1 MMKLFFGT
9 TEYLCDLQTHK
20 LDVDFPSPRRMHCT
34 SGENSLSVSYS
45 PPMYRLITLS
55 LVLATLS
62 SCERAQQKTNAAP
75 PPAPVTVAKALS
87 TELTEWDEFIGRL
100 AAPEAVEIRARVS
113 GYLAEIHF
121 REGSDVKA
129 GDLLFTIDRRPYQ
142 AVVDRTQA
150 DVERAQV
157 RLELAKMEAR
167 RAKALI
173 ESKAIAVEE
182 IDQRNQALAEAEA
195 SLRSS
200 RATEAQARLDLEFT
214 ELRSPISG
222 RIGNVLITKGN
233 LINGGTNNSNAS
245 VLTTIV
251 SVDPIHCYL
260 DVDEQS
266 ALKYRELRR
275 LGMRASALDEKI
287 PAEMALANE
296 QGYPHKG
303 HIDFVDNRLDPGTG
317 VIRSRAL
324 FPNPGGLMAPG
335 FFARVRIPGSGKYS
349 GLLVQDNAIGSDQG
363 KPFLFIVGQDN
374 AVKQV
379 PVELGPMHEG
389 MRVVKSGITKDD
401 RIIVNGMALVRNG
414 TQVQVKEE
422 KEMKTAM
429 LPAAAK

>member
-1 MMKLFFGT
+1 
-9 TEYLCDLQTHK
+9 
-20 LDVDFPSPRRMHCT
+20 MH
-34 SGENSLSVSYS
+34 
-45 PPMYRLITLS
+45 RLLAFS
-55 LVLATLS
+55 LVLAALS
-62 SCERAQQKTNAAP
+62 SCQRAQQKSNAAP
-75 PPAPVTVAKALS
+75 PPPPVTVAKALS
-87 TELTEWDEFIGRL
+87 TEITEWDEFIGRL
-100 AAPEAVEIRARVS
+100 AAPESVEIRARVS

-121 REGSDVKA
+121 QEGSDVKA

-157 RLELAKMEAR
+157 RLELAKMEAK

-195 SLRSS
+195 SLRSA
-200 RATEAQARLDLEFT
+200 RATDAQARLDLEFT

-222 RIGNVLITKGN
+222 RIGNVLITQGN
-233 LINGGTNNSNAS
+233 LIQGGTNNSNAS

-251 SVDPIHCYL
+251 SVDPIHCYI

-275 LGMRASALDEKI
+275 LGQRASALDEQI

-296 QGYPHKG
+296 EGYPHKG
-303 HIDFVDNRLDPGTG
+303 VIDFVDNRLDPGTG

-363 KPFLFIVGQDN
+363 KPFIYVVGADDV
-374 AVKQV
+374 VKQA

-389 MRVVKSGITKDD
+389 MRVVKNGITKDD

-414 TQVQVKEE
+414 TKVQVKEE

-429 LPAAAK
+429 LPAAAAK

>member
-1 MMKLFFGT
+1 M
-9 TEYLCDLQTHK
+9 Q
-20 LDVDFPSPRRMHCT
+20 
-34 SGENSLSVSYS
+34 
-45 PPMYRLITLS
+45 RLLALS
-55 LVLATLS
+55 LVLAALS
-62 SCERAQQKTNAAP
+62 SCERAQQKTTAAP
-75 PPAPVTVAKALS
+75 PPSPVTVAKPLA

-100 AAPEAVEIRARVS
+100 DAPESVEIRARVS
-113 GYLAEIHF
+113 GYLEKIHF

-129 GDLLFTIDRRPYQ
+129 GDLLFTIDPRPYQ

-157 RLELAKMEAR
+157 RVQLAKMEAE
-167 RAKALI
+167 RAKELM
-173 ESKAIAVEE
+173 ESKAIAVEQ

-200 RATEAQARLDLEFT
+200 RATLQQAQLDLEFT
-214 ELRSPISG
+214 QLKSPISG
-222 RIGNVLITKGN
+222 RTGDVLITQGN
-233 LINGGTNNSNAS
+233 LINGGSNNSNAT

-275 LGMRASALDEKI
+275 LGQRASALDQNI

-303 HIDFVDNRLDPGTG
+303 VIDFVDNRLDPGTG

-335 FFARVRIPGSGKYS
+335 FFARVRIPGSGKYKA
-349 GLLVQDNAIGSDQG
+349 LLVHDNAIGSDQG
-363 KPFLFIVGQDN
+363 KPFLFVISTDGV
-374 AVKQV
+374 AKQV
-379 PVELGPMHEG
+379 PVEIGPLHEG
-389 MRVVKSGITKDD
+389 LRVVKTGIAQDD
-401 RIIVNGMALVRNG
+401 RVVVEGMALVRNG
-414 TQVQVKEE
+414 ATVLVKEE
-422 KEMKTAM
+422 REMKVATLQTAT
-429 LPAAAK
+429 K

>member
-1 MMKLFFGT
+1 
-9 TEYLCDLQTHK
+9 
-20 LDVDFPSPRRMHCT
+20 
-34 SGENSLSVSYS
+34 
-45 PPMYRLITLS
+45 
-55 LVLATLS
+55 
-62 SCERAQQKTNAAP
+62 
-75 PPAPVTVAKALS
+75 
-87 TELTEWDEFIGRL
+87 
-100 AAPEAVEIRARVS
+100 
-113 GYLAEIHF
+113 
-121 REGSDVKA
+121 
-129 GDLLFTIDRRPYQ
+129 
-142 AVVDRTQA
+142 
-150 DVERAQV
+150 
-157 RLELAKMEAR
+157 MEAR

-195 SLRSS
+195 SLRSAK
-200 RATEAQARLDLEFT
+200 ATDAQARLDLEFT

-222 RIGNVLITKGN
+222 RIGNVLITLGN

-275 LGMRASALDEKI
+275 LGQRASALDEQI
-287 PAEMALANE
+287 PAEMALTNE

-335 FFARVRIPGSGKYS
+335 FFARVRIPGSGKYNC
-349 GLLVQDNAIGSDQG
+349 LLVQDNAVGSDQG
-363 KPFLFIVGQDN
+363 KPFLFVVGQDN
-374 AVKQV
+374 TVKQV
-379 PVELGPMHEG
+379 PVELGPMHDG

-414 TQVQVKEE
+414 TEVAVKEE
-422 KEMKTAM
+422 QEMKTAM
-429 LPAAAK
+429 LPAAAQ

>member
-1 MMKLFFGT
+1 
-9 TEYLCDLQTHK
+9 
-20 LDVDFPSPRRMHCT
+20 
-34 SGENSLSVSYS
+34 
-45 PPMYRLITLS
+45 
-55 LVLATLS
+55 
-62 SCERAQQKTNAAP
+62 
-75 PPAPVTVAKALS
+75 
-87 TELTEWDEFIGRL
+87 
-100 AAPEAVEIRARVS
+100 
-113 GYLAEIHF
+113 
-121 REGSDVKA
+121 
-129 GDLLFTIDRRPYQ
+129 
-142 AVVDRTQA
+142 
-150 DVERAQV
+150 
-157 RLELAKMEAR
+157 
-167 RAKALI
+167 
-173 ESKAIAVEE
+173 VEE

-195 SLRSS
+195 SLRSAK
-200 RATEAQARLDLEFT
+200 ATDSQARLDLEFT

-222 RIGNVLITKGN
+222 RIGNVLITQGN

-275 LGMRASALDEKI
+275 LGQRASALDEQI

-335 FFARVRIPGSGKYS
+335 FFARVRIPGSGKYR
-349 GLLVQDNAIGSDQG
+349 GLLVQDNAVGSDQG
-363 KPFLFIVGQDN
+363 KPFLYIVGQDET
-374 AVKQV
+374 VKQV

-389 MRVVKSGITKDD
+389 MRVVKTGITKDD

-414 TQVQVKEE
+414 TKVQVKEE
-422 KEMKTAM
+422 QEMKTAM

>member
-1 MMKLFFGT
+1 
-9 TEYLCDLQTHK
+9 
-20 LDVDFPSPRRMHCT
+20 MH
-34 SGENSLSVSYS
+34 
-45 PPMYRLITLS
+45 RLLAFS
-55 LVLATLS
+55 LVLAALS
-62 SCERAQQKTNAAP
+62 SCQRAQQKSNAAP
-75 PPAPVTVAKALS
+75 PPPPVTVSKAIS
-87 TELTEWDEFIGRL
+87 TEITEWDEFIGRL
-100 AAPEAVEIRARVS
+100 AAPESVEIRARVS

-121 REGSDVKA
+121 QEGSDVKA

-157 RLELAKMEAR
+157 RLELAKMEAK

-195 SLRSS
+195 SLRSA
-200 RATEAQARLDLEFT
+200 RATDAQARLDLEFT

-222 RIGNVLITKGN
+222 RIGNVLITQGN
-233 LINGGTNNSNAS
+233 LIQGGTNNSNAS

-251 SVDPIHCYL
+251 SVDPIHCYI

-275 LGMRASALDEKI
+275 LGQRASALDEQI

-296 QGYPHKG
+296 EGYPHKG
-303 HIDFVDNRLDPGTG
+303 VIDFVDNRLDPGTG

-363 KPFLFIVGQDN
+363 KPFLFVVGQDDL
-374 AVKQV
+374 VKQV

-389 MRVVKSGITKDD
+389 MRVVKTGITKED

-414 TQVQVKEE
+414 TKVQVKEE

-429 LPAAAK
+429 VPAAAAK